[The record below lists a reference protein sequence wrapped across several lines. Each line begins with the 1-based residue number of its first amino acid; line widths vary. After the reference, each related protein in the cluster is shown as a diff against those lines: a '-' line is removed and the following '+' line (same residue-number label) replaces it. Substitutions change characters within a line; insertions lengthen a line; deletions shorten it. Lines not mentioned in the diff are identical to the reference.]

1 MSLNFALVL
10 KADAGQAKAEL
21 RNVQAEVTKTGAA
34 AKVLATEAKGAGAGL
49 DMLGADARGA
59 ATGLDAISAKAHT
72 AEAALQTLVTAQTR
86 VATTSTTMAQN
97 NVKAQG
103 LSAISSVSLT
113 TSA

>member
-59 ATGLDAISAKAHT
+59 ATGLDAIS
-72 AEAALQTLVTAQTR
+72 EA
-86 VATTSTTMAQN
+86 STEPSTPARR
-97 NVKAQG
+97 AARRH
-103 LSAISSVSLT
+103 SAVSASIPLIIT
-113 TSA
+113 ERIILMDDASPT